1 MNDTNQI
8 KAMDVLD
15 DEQNAFDAIAVK
27 QIKFDYCN
35 FFKHL
40 FCFTFFVKAYS

>member
-1 MNDTNQI
+1 MRILSAGRMISSSPKKEIRILMNDTNQI

-27 QIKFDYCN
+27 
-35 FFKHL
+35 
-40 FCFTFFVKAYS
+40 